1 MNKAQPRVLV
11 RPIARDICTYWHAF
25 QMGAHRENVVKAF
38 DEFRQEI
45 DEHHDRRE
53 RLIKISR
60 DATNLS
66 KKVIFLL
73 HRTMTE
79 ESNNDSN
86 SSLRVVRRG
95 REKLREVQALYAQI
109 RFEVQAERFWQ
120 YHRAVSPG
128 LQEYIEAL
136 GFAHYLEHG
145 TMVSYEEVQLSL
157 SDENGIPYFTLPK
170 EDYLLGLSDVTG
182 ELMRFAISGIAQK
195 GGRARAREVCAFV
208 RQCKADFERFTPY
221 VRELSKKQAV
231 TSQSLE
237 KIEDA
242 VYAIVVRGS
251 EYDIPPDMLDD
262 LIAQSI
268 STFSSNTSAKTRL
281 GQVRSGDDYDDEI

>member
-1 MNKAQPRVLV
+1 
-11 RPIARDICTYWHAF
+11 
-25 QMGAHRENVVKAF
+25 MGTHRESVVEAF

-73 HRTMTE
+73 HRAMIE
-79 ESNNDSN
+79 ESNNSN
-86 SSLRVVRRG
+86 PSLRVVRRG
-95 REKLREVQALYAQI
+95 REKLREVQALYAQL
-109 RFEVQAERFWQ
+109 RLEVQAERFWH

-221 VRELSKKQAV
+221 VKELSKKQAV

-268 STFSSNTSAKTRL
+268 SNFSSTTSAKSSQRD
-281 GQVRSGDDYDDEI
+281 VRSGDDYDEEI

>member
-1 MNKAQPRVLV
+1 
-11 RPIARDICTYWHAF
+11 
-25 QMGAHRENVVKAF
+25 MGVAHRESVVQAF
-38 DEFRQEI
+38 DEFRIEL

-73 HRTMTE
+73 HRTITE
-79 ESNNDSN
+79 ESNDDSN
-86 SSLRVVRRG
+86 PYLRVAHRG
-95 REKLREVQALYAQI
+95 REKLREVQALYAQMKH
-109 RFEVQAERFWQ
+109 EVQAERFWH

-136 GFAHYLEHG
+136 SFAHYLEHG
-145 TMVSYEEVQLSL
+145 TLVSYDEVQLSL
-157 SDENGIPYFTLPK
+157 SDEHGTPYFTLPK

-182 ELMRFAISGIAQK
+182 ELMRYAIS
-195 GGRARAREVCAFV
+195 
-208 RQCKADFERFTPY
+208 DFERFTPY

-262 LIAQSI
+262 IIARSI
-268 STFSSNTSAKTRL
+268 STPSVKLRL
-281 GQVRSGDDYDDEI
+281 HRDAGSGNEYEDEI

>member
-1 MNKAQPRVLV
+1 
-11 RPIARDICTYWHAF
+11 
-25 QMGAHRENVVKAF
+25 MGTTHRESVIEAF
-38 DEFRQEI
+38 DKFRQEL

-73 HRTMTE
+73 HRTISE
-79 ESNNDSN
+79 ESNN
-86 SSLRVVRRG
+86 SSLRIVRRG

-109 RFEVQAERFWQ
+109 RNEVQAERFWH
-120 YHRAVSPG
+120 YHKAISPG

-136 GFAHYLEHG
+136 SFAHYLEHG
-145 TMVSYEEVQLSL
+145 TLVSYEEVQLSL
-157 SDENGIPYFTLPK
+157 SDENGISYFTLPR

-195 GGRARAREVCAFV
+195 GGRARAREVCTFV
-208 RQCKADFERFTPY
+208 RQCKAGKSISFTIVCKVDFERFTPY

-231 TSQSLE
+231 TSQSLA

-262 LIAQSI
+262 IIAQSI
-268 STFSSNTSAKTRL
+268 STFSCSTSARSRP
-281 GQVRSGDDYDDEI
+281 GHRDGRSGDEYEDDI

>member
-1 MNKAQPRVLV
+1 
-11 RPIARDICTYWHAF
+11 
-25 QMGAHRENVVKAF
+25 F

-73 HRTMTE
+73 HRAMTE
-79 ESNNDSN
+79 EFNDDSN
-86 SSLRVVRRG
+86 PSLRVVRRG
-95 REKLREVQALYAQI
+95 REKLQEVQALYAQI
-109 RFEVQAERFWQ
+109 RLEVQAERFWHYQ
-120 YHRAVSPG
+120 RAVSPG

-145 TMVSYEEVQLSL
+145 TLVSYEEVQLSL

-195 GGRARAREVCAFV
+195 GGRVRAREVCAFV
-208 RQCKADFERFTPY
+208 RQCKA
-221 VRELSKKQAV
+221 
-231 TSQSLE
+231 
-237 KIEDA
+237 
-242 VYAIVVRGS
+242 
-251 EYDIPPDMLDD
+251 
-262 LIAQSI
+262 
-268 STFSSNTSAKTRL
+268 
-281 GQVRSGDDYDDEI
+281 